1 MHQDGQPEDAAP
13 TRKRSAERKR
23 PAEEAVAYAVGNGTR
38 IDVLAILAE
47 GVHSPSEIAEKLG
60 LDTRLVGNHIRELF
74 ACGCIES
81 AGTKQV
87 RNVTQH
93 FYKSLAI
100 PLIRDRAYQE
110 MPIEIRREVI
120 EVLVQAMIAETMAS
134 FRAGKLEAD
143 DEVCLIWDCVTLDEI
158 GKQKLNREMQAHFE
172 RILELQDE
180 AAERLAKA
188 GETGIMTCVSLTAFE
203 RSRPGR
209 PEKNYVYL
217 DAAEGETA

>member
-1 MHQDGQPEDAAP
+1 MSKEGQPKDAT
-13 TRKRSAERKR
+13 TRKPSAERKR
-23 PAEEAVAYAVGNGTR
+23 PAEEAVSYAIGNGTR

-47 GVHSPSEIAEKLG
+47 GVHSPSEIAEMLG

-81 AGTKQV
+81 AGTRQV

-93 FYKSLAI
+93 FYKPLAI
-100 PLIRDRAYQE
+100 PLIRDRAYRE
-110 MPIEIRREVI
+110 MPIEARREVI
-120 EVLVQAMIAETMAS
+120 GVLVQAMIAETMAS

-143 DEVCLIWDCVTLDEI
+143 DEVCLMWDCVTLDET
-158 GKQKLNREMQAHFE
+158 GKQTLNKEMQAHFK
-172 RILELQDE
+172 RILEIQEE
-180 AAERLAKA
+180 ATERLAES
-188 GETGIMTCVSLTAFE
+188 GETGTMTCVSLNAFE

-217 DAAEGETA
+217 DAEDEKIA